1 MKKSEKN
8 YEQMG
13 NSDELTKIQPLTS
26 GEIMGD
32 KNVNGFDT
40 GFSDE
45 EKEDLDKMIG
55 AFNKDRQALLPESS
69 DEKLIHQMES
79 IMDRFAQLGE
89 IVSKTNKRLDSFF
102 EIIQLMYHKSEIMND
117 RIDTL
122 IRTFEKNT
130 DFITE

>member
-1 MKKSEKN
+1 
-8 YEQMG
+8 MG
-13 NSDELTKIQPLTS
+13 NIDLLVKIQTLTS

-32 KNVNGFDT
+32 TNGNGFDT

-55 AFNKDRQALLPESS
+55 AFNEDRQALVLASS
-69 DEKLIHQMES
+69 DEKLIQQMES
-79 IMDRFAQLGE
+79 IMDRFSQLGE

-117 RIDTL
+117 RINTL
-122 IRTFEKNT
+122 IRTFEKDTN
-130 DFITE
+130 FIME